1 MKSAFANNGQTYDSI
16 KRLYV
21 KEKVYNQV
29 VEGLKERILQLKL
42 GDPKDESTDLGP
54 LAIPE
59 AASSLE
65 ELVALRWFR

>member
-16 KRLYV
+16 KRLYA
-21 KEKVYNQV
+21 KEQVYSQV

-65 ELVALRWFR
+65 ELVVLR

>member
-21 KEKVYNQV
+21 KEQIYSQV

-65 ELVALRWFR
+65 ELVFLQ

>member
-21 KEKVYNQV
+21 NEQIYSQV

-65 ELVALRWFR
+65 ELVVLR

>member
-21 KEKVYNQV
+21 KEQIYSQV

-65 ELVALRWFR
+65 ELVFLR

>member
-21 KEKVYNQV
+21 KEQVYSQV

-65 ELVALRWFR
+65 ELVVLRWFR

>member
-21 KEKVYNQV
+21 KEQVYSQV

-65 ELVALRWFR
+65 ELVVLR

>member
-65 ELVALRWFR
+65 ELVALR